1 MAKFI
6 SVDEQLKKAKNFLA
20 KGNIIE
26 AKNCFQNILNKY
38 PKNIRAL
45 EGIEKI
51 RQSSSP
57 GETNFNQCV
66 KKLIEY
72 YNTGQ
77 YSELILFGKKV
88 SVQFPEKVIIQ
99 NIIGAGYTALNQFSD
114 AIYHYKAALKL
125 EPKNAEVLN
134 NLGLTY
140 KEIGD
145 FEKANECF
153 ENSISIKPNFAE
165 AFNNLALSLKEE
177 RKFEKAIISLEKAI
191 SLKNNYAEAHY
202 NLGNVYNLKGEL
214 EKSINMFTKALN
226 IKPDYFDA
234 FNNLGAVY
242 NLKKDYDKAYQYIKK
257 AIALNPNNVDAY
269 NNLGTSA
276 LNLNK
281 EEEAITHFNKAISID
296 PESITAYSNLCGL
309 FEKSNKIEE
318 FENILEKAKE
328 LKLDQFDE
336 IKFHEAQLFSRKK
349 DFDRSISL
357 LKSIDDNKIS
367 EKTKKDKY
375 GLLGKDFDKVQN
387 YKEAF
392 KCFQKTNELVKVGV
406 EYKQFNPTI
415 YQEEILELINSYS
428 KAKKISWMN
437 YHQKLNFQPVFLVG
451 FPRSGTTLLDT
462 ILSSHS
468 NIITLEEKPMVAMVK
483 MHLNKIATIEN
494 LLNLSERE
502 VIKLRDVYHQELIK
516 HTNIEKIKNKIL
528 IDKLPL
534 SIIDIG
540 LILRLFPDAKFI
552 LSLRHPLDC
561 ILSCFMQTFNL
572 NNAMAN
578 FLDLKNTAQLYSN
591 SMKLFDI
598 YSKVFKIKYH
608 IVKYENLIHSLKSEA
623 VSLLKFLDLS
633 WQDNMTKYRE
643 LALKKKINT
652 PSYNQV
658 TEKIY
663 TRASGRW
670 KNYEKELEFIFPEI
684 KFWIDRWKYN
694 F

>member
-45 EGIEKI
+45 EGLKTI
-51 RQSSSP
+51 RQNSSP
-57 GETNFNQCV
+57 AEVNFNQCV

-77 YSELILFGKKV
+77 YSELILFGEKV
-88 SVQFPEKVIIQ
+88 SVQFQEKVIIK
-99 NIIGAGYTALNQFSD
+99 NIIGAGYTALNQFNY

-257 AIALNPNNVDAY
+257 AIALNPNNADAY

-281 EEEAITHFNKAISID
+281 EEEA
-296 PESITAYSNLCGL
+296 
-309 FEKSNKIEE
+309 
-318 FENILEKAKE
+318 
-328 LKLDQFDE
+328 
-336 IKFHEAQLFSRKK
+336 
-349 DFDRSISL
+349 
-357 LKSIDDNKIS
+357 
-367 EKTKKDKY
+367 
-375 GLLGKDFDKVQN
+375 
-387 YKEAF
+387 
-392 KCFQKTNELVKVGV
+392 
-406 EYKQFNPTI
+406 
-415 YQEEILELINSYS
+415 
-428 KAKKISWMN
+428 
-437 YHQKLNFQPVFLVG
+437 
-451 FPRSGTTLLDT
+451 
-462 ILSSHS
+462 
-468 NIITLEEKPMVAMVK
+468 
-483 MHLNKIATIEN
+483 
-494 LLNLSERE
+494 
-502 VIKLRDVYHQELIK
+502 
-516 HTNIEKIKNKIL
+516 
-528 IDKLPL
+528 
-534 SIIDIG
+534 
-540 LILRLFPDAKFI
+540 
-552 LSLRHPLDC
+552 LSL
-561 ILSCFMQTFNL
+561 I
-572 NNAMAN
+572 
-578 FLDLKNTAQLYSN
+578 
-591 SMKLFDI
+591 
-598 YSKVFKIKYH
+598 H
-608 IVKYENLIHSLKSEA
+608 I
-623 VSLLKFLDLS
+623 
-633 WQDNMTKYRE
+633 
-643 LALKKKINT
+643 
-652 PSYNQV
+652 
-658 TEKIY
+658 
-663 TRASGRW
+663 
-670 KNYEKELEFIFPEI
+670 
-684 KFWIDRWKYN
+684 
-694 F
+694 

>member
-6 SVDEQLKKAKNFLA
+6 SIDEQLKKAKNFLS
-20 KGNIIE
+20 KGDVIE
-26 AKNCFQNILNKY
+26 AENCFQSILNKY

-45 EGIEKI
+45 EGLKTI
-51 RQSSSP
+51 RQNSSP
-57 GETNFNQCV
+57 AEVNFNQCV

-72 YNTGQ
+72 YNARQ
-77 YSELILFGKKV
+77 YSELILFGEKV
-88 SVQFPEKVIIQ
+88 ALQFPEKVIIK
-99 NIIGAGYTALNQFSD
+99 NIIGAGYTALNQFSN
-114 AIYHYKAALKL
+114 AINHYKAALKL

-134 NLGLTY
+134 NLGLTF
-140 KEIGD
+140 KAIGD
-145 FEKANECF
+145 FKKANECF

-165 AFNNLALSLKEE
+165 AFNNMALSLKEE

-191 SLKNNYAEAHY
+191 ALKNNYAEAYY
-202 NLGNVYNLKGEL
+202 NLGNVYNLLGEL
-214 EKSINMFTKALN
+214 EKSINMFTRAID
-226 IKPDYFDA
+226 IKSDYFDA
-234 FNNLGAVY
+234 YNNLGAVY
-242 NLKKDYDKAYQYIKK
+242 NLKQDYEKAYQNIQK
-257 AIALNPNNVDAY
+257 AISLNPNNADAY

-281 EEEAITHFNKAISID
+281 EDEAIAHYRKAISID
-296 PESITAYSNLCGL
+296 PKLIIAYSNLCGL
-309 FEKSNKIEE
+309 FEKSNNLKE
-318 FENILEKAKE
+318 FENILEKTKE
-328 LKLDQFDE
+328 LKLDQFGE
-336 IKFHEAQLFSRKK
+336 IKFHEAQLLSRKK
-349 DFDRSISL
+349 DFERSILL
-357 LKSIDDNKIS
+357 LKSIDDNEIS
-367 EKTKKDKY
+367 EKTKTNKY

-428 KAKKISWMN
+428 KTKKNSWMN

-483 MHLNKIATIEN
+483 MHLNKIARIEN
-494 LLNLSERE
+494 LMNLSERE

-516 HTNIEKIKNKIL
+516 HTNIKKIKNKIL

-540 LILRLFPDAKFI
+540 LILRLFPNAKFI

-578 FLDLKNTAQLYSN
+578 FLDLKTTAQLYSN

-598 YSKVFKIKYH
+598 YCKVFKIKYH
-608 IVKYENLIHSLKSEA
+608 IVKYEDLIHSLKSEA
-623 VSLLKFLDLS
+623 ISLLKFLDLS
-633 WQDNMTKYRE
+633 WQDNMAKYRE
-643 LALKKKINT
+643 LALNKKINT

-684 KFWIDRWKYN
+684 KFWIDKWKYK